1 MPVEYP
7 FRNYLFLFGASA
19 KAEVVNYVR
28 TQCVPEEEQR
38 LGDTLA
44 AWVGANKHFREVEQA
59 EIGEPE
65 QIDLREIPEESSA
78 EIKKVESDFLF
89 IVPGARRRMH
99 RGLVQLENTLSMIR
113 ENLNPEVSIQGILPT
128 MYDKRLLHSK
138 EAVDILKE
146 NFGDLV
152 FKTKIRKTIRYAE
165 APVKGQSVLG
175 YDPSGDAAELY
186 RDLAK
191 EVLNGAKAREH
202 A

>member
-89 IVPGARRRMH
+89 IVPGARRRPPAIHVIPFSH
-99 RGLVQLENTLSMIR
+99 RLNSSMRPGIPLLGHYFVGCGLVGFSR
-113 ENLNPEVSIQGILPT
+113 S
-128 MYDKRLLHSK
+128 
-138 EAVDILKE
+138 AVAGFHTAL
-146 NFGDLV
+146 
-152 FKTKIRKTIRYAE
+152 
-165 APVKGQSVLG
+165 
-175 YDPSGDAAELY
+175 
-186 RDLAK
+186 
-191 EVLNGAKAREH
+191 
-202 A
+202 